1 MQPDQQSGSN
11 QTPSTLP
18 QYDFIM
24 NPGSQQKKPKF
35 SLPSGNSTKQRVL
48 IVVGGI
54 GILLVVGLL
63 LMSLLGGG
71 SGSKEN
77 LTLLAQQQ
85 NEIIRLTDAA
95 LNGKSIRNNTTLQAT
110 STIGLV
116 IQSEQNQTLALLA
129 KKPNPKTLGL
139 KKSAKTDAVLLA
151 ATQNNT
157 YDETLLNT
165 LQTQLKQYQQQLKL
179 TFDSTKSVKEKA
191 VVNSAYKS
199 TGILLTIPTK

>member
-1 MQPDQQSGSN
+1 MQPDQQPGSN
-11 QTPSTLP
+11 QAPSTLP

-24 NPGSQQKKPKF
+24 NPGSQQKKSKF
-35 SLPSGNSTKQRVL
+35 GLPSGNSTKQRVL

-54 GILLVVGLL
+54 GISLIVGFVV
-63 LMSLLGGG
+63 MSLLGGG
-71 SGSKEN
+71 SSSKDN

-85 NEIIRLTDAA
+85 NEIIRITEEA
-95 LNGKSIRNNTTLQAT
+95 LNGKSVRNNTTLQAT

-116 IQSEQNQTLALLA
+116 IKSEQNQTVALFA

-151 ATQNNT
+151 ASQNNT

-165 LQTQLKQYQQQLKL
+165 LQTQLKLYQQQLKL
-179 TFDSTKSVKEKA
+179 TFDSTKSDKEKI
-191 VVNSAYKS
+191 VINSAFKS